1 MDYIKVGFD
10 RLIKLR
16 NVSTFNR
23 LYENKFRQIDYVN
36 ISLDKF
42 LIIISLKYNVS
53 IKKITNMNK
62 IMIFLILKR
71 F

>member
-36 ISLDKF
+36 ISLDRF